1 MNRYQ
6 SSFRSI
12 HETMFVR
19 AVLLLLSLSAGLA
32 CSTSSSGTDADA
44 DAQRLYRQ
52 NCALCHGIQG
62 EGKPSLGAS
71 LQANAFVAS
80 SSDAELVQFLAE
92 GRAADHPD
100 NNKGVAMPPRGGNP
114 RLTDEDLASIVSHLR
129 SFE

>member
-1 MNRYQ
+1 MNRFDI
-6 SSFRSI
+6 SFRS
-12 HETMFVR
+12 TYVR
-19 AVLLLLSLSAGLA
+19 MVALAVFLLSLSAGLG
-32 CSTSSSGTDADA
+32 CSSSSSETDAGA
-44 DAQRLYRQ
+44 HGQRLYRQ

-71 LQANAFVAS
+71 LQANEYVAS
-80 SSDAELVQFLAE
+80 KSDVELVQFLAE